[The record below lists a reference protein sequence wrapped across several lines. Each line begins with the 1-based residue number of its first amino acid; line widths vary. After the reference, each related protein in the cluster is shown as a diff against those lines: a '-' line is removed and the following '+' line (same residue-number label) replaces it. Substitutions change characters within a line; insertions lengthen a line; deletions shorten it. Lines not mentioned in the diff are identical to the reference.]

1 MITDIYTF
9 DFYIPLNNY
18 TSINTEEL
26 RKLPKCSEHNTIV
39 DEGTAY
45 NMLNEETLEPEYNL
59 YIYNDYVNLTIKF
72 EGVNRINSS
81 TIYKRS
87 MELINNILDFKDKN
101 VKNIIRH
108 RLTWF
113 IDNITIMTDVNY
125 SIGNPESIIEDYC
138 FIKWKVDKNCYILN
152 LNTSNFNNFKVDDIT
167 IDRPNF
173 KVNDKKEDFMDASKF
188 FDSLDAQILGD
199 FKLKQL

>member
-26 RKLPKCSEHNTIV
+26 SKLPKCSKHNTIV

-45 NMLNEETLEPEYNL
+45 SMLNEETLEPEYNL

-72 EGVNRINSS
+72 EGVNKINSS

-87 MELINNILDFKDKN
+87 IELINNILDFKDKT

-125 SIGNPESIIEDYC
+125 SVGNPESLIEDYC

-152 LNTSNFNNFKVDDIT
+152 LNTGNFKVNDFT
-167 IDRPNF
+167 IDKPNF
-173 KVNDKKEDFMDASKF
+173 KVNDKKEDFIDASKF
-188 FDSLDAQILGD
+188 FDSLDAQIMGD

>member
-1 MITDIYTF
+1 MVIDIYTF

-26 RKLPKCSEHNTIV
+26 HKLPKCSKHNIIV
-39 DEGTAY
+39 DEGTTY
-45 NMLNEETLEPEYNL
+45 SMLNEETLEPEYNL
-59 YIYNDYVNLTIKF
+59 YIYDDYVNLTIKF
-72 EGVNRINSS
+72 EGVNKINSS
-81 TIYKRS
+81 IIYKS
-87 MELINNILDFKDKN
+87 SIELINNILDFKDKY

-138 FIKWKVDKNCYILN
+138 FIKWKVDKNKVILD
-152 LNTSNFNNFKVDDIT
+152 TSNFNNFKADDIT
-167 IDRPNF
+167 IDSPNF
-173 KVNDKKEDFMDASKF
+173 KVNDKKKDFIDVSEF
-188 FDSLDAQILGD
+188 FDSLDA
-199 FKLKQL
+199 

>member
-1 MITDIYTF
+1 MVTDIYTF

-26 RKLPKCSEHNTIV
+26 SKLPKCSKHNTIV

-45 NMLNEETLEPEYNL
+45 SMLNEETLEPEYNL
-59 YIYNDYVNLTIKF
+59 YIYNDYVNLSIKF
-72 EGVNRINSS
+72 EGINRINSS

-101 VKNIIRH
+101 VRNIIRH

-113 IDNITIMTDVNY
+113 IDNITVMTDVNY
-125 SIGNPESIIEDYC
+125 SVGNSESIIEDYC
-138 FIKWKVDKNCYILN
+138 FIKWKVDKNRVILD
-152 LNTSNFNNFKVDDIT
+152 TSIFKSND
-167 IDRPNF
+167 
-173 KVNDKKEDFMDASKF
+173 NDKKEDFVDVSKF
-188 FDSLDAQILGD
+188 FDSLDAQMMWD
-199 FKLKQL
+199 FKLN

>member
-26 RKLPKCSEHNTIV
+26 SKLPKCSEYNTIL
-39 DEGTAY
+39 DAGTAY
-45 NMLNEETLEPEYNL
+45 NILNEETLEPEYSL
-59 YIYNDYVNLTIKF
+59 YIYNYYVNLTIKF
-72 EGVNRINSS
+72 EGVSRINSS

-87 MELINNILDFKDKN
+87 MGLINNILDFKDKN

-113 IDNITIMTDVNY
+113 IDNITVMTDVDY
-125 SIGNPESIIEDYC
+125 SVGNSESIIEDYC
-138 FIKWKVDKNCYILN
+138 FIKWKVDKNRVILN
-152 LNTSNFNNFKVDDIT
+152 TLNFKVND
-167 IDRPNF
+167 
-173 KVNDKKEDFMDASKF
+173 NDKKEDFVEASKY
-188 FDSLDAQILGD
+188 FDSLEAQMIGD